1 MNHGVCNIQCILI
14 YLEKEI
20 RILALIWL
28 IREAFEG
35 GNQLWTFLWSKRL
48 WISESLR
55 QRFHGIQAMI
65 MYRVV
70 IHSYSLCASFFNV
83 RFIISAHW
91 AEQVRSPQF
100 LYAIYISYGVTFQ
113 LKREISRTL
122 TFCLYYANKFVERYE
137 KTITD
142 FTQFAFNVRR
152 KVQIKPS
159 MEFCLFI
166 LT

>member
-1 MNHGVCNIQCILI
+1 MI
-14 YLEKEI
+14 EKGTLKKFFRMPRADWKWKI
-20 RILALIWL
+20 IPKITSN
-28 IREAFEG
+28 
-35 GNQLWTFLWSKRL
+35 NQLWTFLWSKRL

-55 QRFHGIQAMI
+55 QRFNGIKAMI

-70 IHSYSLCASFFNV
+70 MHSYYSLCASFFNV

-91 AEQVRSPQF
+91 AEQVHSPQL

-122 TFCLYYANKFVERYE
+122 TFCLYYVNKFVERYE

-159 MEFCLFI
+159 MEFRFFI